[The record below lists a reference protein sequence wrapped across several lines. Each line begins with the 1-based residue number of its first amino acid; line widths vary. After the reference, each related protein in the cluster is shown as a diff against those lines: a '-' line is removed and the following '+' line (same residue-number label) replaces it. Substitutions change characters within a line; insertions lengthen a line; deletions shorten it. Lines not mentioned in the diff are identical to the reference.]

1 MLPILKVH
9 LGARRIERLEIP
21 RAWRENFLGGAS
33 LAARLLYPFLTA
45 SLDPLSPQA
54 PLLFLTGPLTGTAG
68 PAVGRFVVC
77 GKGAATGLWAESN
90 CGGFWG
96 PELRFAGYDGLWIE
110 GRAEEPVY
118 LLIQDNRVEI
128 RSATHLW
135 GLDTYQTQE
144 QIKAEV
150 GQAGLHVAVIGPAG
164 ERGVRFA
171 GIYCDHG
178 APPGVPA
185 WGP

>member
-68 PAVGRFVVC
+68 PAVGAFCRLWQGRCHRSV
-77 GKGAATGLWAESN
+77 GRIELWRLLGARIAFRRL
-90 CGGFWG
+90 
-96 PELRFAGYDGLWIE
+96 
-110 GRAEEPVY
+110 
-118 LLIQDNRVEI
+118 
-128 RSATHLW
+128 
-135 GLDTYQTQE
+135 
-144 QIKAEV
+144 
-150 GQAGLHVAVIGPAG
+150 
-164 ERGVRFA
+164 
-171 GIYCDHG
+171 
-178 APPGVPA
+178 
-185 WGP
+185 